1 MGNKIQLAVTKNLN
15 KYRCVVNPKSVGNYR
30 IRASLKSNAII
41 FDEQLISIS
50 HAWLEQNNTTSNFD
64 LLRQISYRNG
74 GSFYVEKKLSG
85 IINVLSK
92 NLIGAERIIEQENSL
107 SFMQIS
113 GVMFL
118 LVFIFAG
125 EWFLRKWLGKI

>member
-1 MGNKIQLAVTKNLN
+1 
-15 KYRCVVNPKSVGNYR
+15 
-30 IRASLKSNAII
+30 
-41 FDEQLISIS
+41 
-50 HAWLEQNNTTSNFD
+50 LEQNNTTSNFD